1 MSNVKLEIKGQAQG
15 QKVYQ
20 FELVEE
26 NGNICVM
33 VSNNNII
40 TVYAVAAIFRP
51 DLTIDLPPNCWFLPG
66 KVDGKQLLTEAPEYT
81 KIEQKLAKVREM
93 VEVIRSGSVVSSFV
107 NAECSHLLNII
118 DG

>member
-1 MSNVKLEIKGQAQG
+1 
-15 QKVYQ
+15 
-20 FELVEE
+20 
-26 NGNICVM
+26 M
-33 VSNNNII
+33 VSGGNSILTLHAI
-40 TVYAVAAIFRP
+40 AAVFHP

-93 VEVIRSGSVVSSFV
+93 VEVIRSGGVKPDFV
-107 NAECSHLLNII
+107 AAECLYLLNII